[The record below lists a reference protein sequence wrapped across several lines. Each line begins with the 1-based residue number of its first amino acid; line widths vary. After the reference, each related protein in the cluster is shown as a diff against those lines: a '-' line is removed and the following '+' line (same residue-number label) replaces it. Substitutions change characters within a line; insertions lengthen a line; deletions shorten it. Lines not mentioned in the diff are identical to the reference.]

1 MPSNPRVPYQLASRR
16 PQLPSM
22 RGKRLMVHVVVN
34 IENWQFENAMPRV
47 LLPPPHGLVQLPD
60 VPNFSWA
67 EYGMRCGMPR
77 ILKAL
82 ADRGLPASCAVNAG
96 AIETYRDCMEE
107 VLAAGWEMI
116 GHGMH
121 QRSLQAEPDEG
132 GLIRQAL
139 EVIAAFSGKPV
150 QGWLGPGLR
159 ETAATPDLLHQAGI
173 RYVYDW
179 VLDDLPCWMAT
190 AHGRLLS
197 LPYSLEI
204 NDSIIYAVEKH
215 ASDEMYRRLAETLN
229 CFDPEIADQPRI
241 ITLGLH
247 PHLIGVP
254 HRFPFLERML
264 DLLIA
269 HPEAVFVTGSQIA
282 DWFEAADAAH
292 TVEGA
297 HGT

>member
-1 MPSNPRVPYQLASRR
+1 MPSNPRIPYQLASRR
-16 PQLPSM
+16 PRLPPLN
-22 RGKRLMVHVVVN
+22 GKRLIVHLVVN
-34 IENWQFENAMPRV
+34 IENWQFENPMPRV

-77 ILKAL
+77 ILKTL
-82 ADRGLPASCAVNAG
+82 ADRGLPASCALNAG
-96 AIETYRDCMEE
+96 AIETYRDCMDE

-121 QRSLQAEPDEG
+121 QRSLQAETDEG
-132 GLIRQAL
+132 GLVRRAI
-139 EVIAAFSGKPV
+139 EIIADFSGTPV

-159 ETAATPDLLHQAGI
+159 ETAATPDLLKQAGI
-173 RYVYDW
+173 RYLYDW

-190 AHGRLLS
+190 EHGRLMS

-215 ASDEMYRRLAETLN
+215 SSDEMYRRLVDTLA
-229 CFDPEIADQPRI
+229 CFDGEIADQPRI
-241 ITLGLH
+241 VTLGLH

-254 HRFPFLERML
+254 HRFAYFEKML
-264 DLLIA
+264 DLLTA
-269 HPEAVFVTGSQIA
+269 HPEAIFVVGSQIA
-282 DWFEAADAAH
+282 DWFEAADTAQAQG
-292 TVEGA
+292 VA
-297 HGT
+297 NGT

>member
-1 MPSNPRVPYQLASRR
+1 MPSNPRIPYQLASRR
-16 PQLPSM
+16 
-22 RGKRLMVHVVVN
+22 KRLPPFNGKSLLVHLVVN
-34 IENWQFENAMPRV
+34 IENWQFENPMPRV
-47 LLPPPHGLVQLPD
+47 LLPPPHGLVQSPD

-82 ADRGLPASCAVNAG
+82 NDRGLPASCALNAG
-96 AIETYRDCMEE
+96 AIETYRDCMDE
-107 VLAAGWEMI
+107 VVAAGWEMI

-121 QRSLQAEPDEG
+121 QRSLQAEADEG
-132 GLIRQAL
+132 GLIRKAL
-139 EVIAAFSGKPV
+139 ELIASFSGKPV

-159 ETAATPDLLHQAGI
+159 ETSATPDLLKQAGV
-173 RYVYDW
+173 RFLYDW
-179 VLDDLPCWMAT
+179 VLDDLPCWMDT
-190 AHGRLLS
+190 RFGRLLS

-215 ASDEMYRRLAETLN
+215 ASDEMYNRLVQTMACFEAEMK
-229 CFDPEIADQPRI
+229 EQPRL

-254 HRFPFLERML
+254 HRFAYFEKML

-269 HPEAVFVTGSQIA
+269 HPQAVFVTGSQIA
-282 DWFEAADAAH
+282 DWFEAADG
-292 TVEGA
+292 VGA
-297 HGT
+297 

>member
-1 MPSNPRVPYQLASRR
+1 MPSNPRIPYQLASRR
-16 PQLPSM
+16 KRLPPFG
-22 RGKRLMVHVVVN
+22 GKSLMVHLVVN
-34 IENWQFENAMPRV
+34 IENWQFENPMPRV
-47 LLPPPHGLVQLPD
+47 LLPPPHGLVQSPD

-82 ADRGLPASCAVNAG
+82 ADRGLPASCALNAG
-96 AIETYRDCMEE
+96 AIETYRDCMDE
-107 VLAAGWEMI
+107 VVAAGWEMI

-121 QRSLQAEPDEG
+121 QRSLQAEADEG
-132 GLIRQAL
+132 GLISRAL
-139 EVIAAFSGKPV
+139 ELIADFSGKPV

-159 ETAATPDLLHQAGI
+159 ETSTTPDLLKQAGV
-173 RYVYDW
+173 RFLYDW
-179 VLDDLPCWMAT
+179 VLDDLPCWMET
-190 AHGRLLS
+190 KFGKLMS

-215 ASDEMYRRLAETLN
+215 ASDEMYNRLVQTLACFEAEIR
-229 CFDPEIADQPRI
+229 EQPRL

-254 HRFPFLERML
+254 HRFAYFERML

-269 HPEAVFVTGSQIA
+269 HPQTVFVTGSQIA
-282 DWFEAADAAH
+282 DWFEAADGK
-292 TVEGA
+292 GA
-297 HGT
+297 